1 LLISYEAL
9 YIQERTQAMINVLV
23 WLLFGVLLGSM
34 ASRLTHPLTPLTI
47 VLNSI
52 AGIMGALMGGIVF
65 LIFDTTPLNTVSL
78 GGVVCAIVGAM
89 LVIVL
94 VSIMFRRPI

>member
-1 LLISYEAL
+1 ML
-9 YIQERTQAMINVLV
+9 NVLV
-23 WLLFGVLLGSM
+23 WLLFGALAGSV
-34 ASRLTHPLTPLTI
+34 ASRLANPLTPIATM
-47 VLNSI
+47 LNSA
-52 AGIMGALMGGIVF
+52 AGIIGALMGGIVF

-78 GGVVCAIVGAM
+78 GGITCALVGAM